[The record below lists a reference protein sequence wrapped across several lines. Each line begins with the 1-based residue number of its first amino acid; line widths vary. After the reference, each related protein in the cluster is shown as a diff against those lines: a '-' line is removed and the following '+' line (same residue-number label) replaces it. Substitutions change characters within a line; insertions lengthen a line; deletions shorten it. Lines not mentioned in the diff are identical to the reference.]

1 MQRKKIISKT
11 AIILCCIMLA
21 AFFIFPILLLFINSF
36 KSLKEIY
43 MSVLQLPETMNL
55 DNYVSAFKELDYL
68 NAIKNSLIVTCTVTA
83 ANVICCSMAVWV
95 LVRYKTKTSKLIFTI
110 FSVAVLVPFQC
121 VMLPLLA
128 EMGKLNMINMPGL
141 MLVNLGFGSSMSI
154 ILFHG
159 FMKNVPVE
167 LEEAA
172 AIDGASQPRIFFTI
186 VLPLIKG
193 IAVTVA
199 ILNVMSLWNDYLLP
213 SLTIN
218 RSGTQTLPLRT
229 YLFFGAY
236 TKKWNLGSAALV
248 MAIIPVIIFYVLC
261 QKHIIKGVTEGAV
274 KG

>member
-1 MQRKKIISKT
+1 MKKNRILKQSILMLVCMLL
-11 AIILCCIMLA
+11 AFVFLFPIIIL
-21 AFFIFPILLLFINSF
+21 LFNSF

-43 MSVLQLPETMNL
+43 LSVLAFPQTLNL
-55 DNYVSAFKELDYL
+55 ENYIQAFSELDYFRS
-68 NAIKNSLIVTCTVTA
+68 IRNSLTVTITVTT
-83 ANVICCSMAVWV
+83 ANVLCCSMSAWV
-95 LVRYKTKTSKLIFTI
+95 LVRYKTRTSTTVFTM
-110 FSVAVLVPFQC
+110 FSVAILVPFQC
-121 VMLPLLA
+121 VMLPLLSL
-128 EMGKLNMINMPGL
+128 MGKLHLVNMPGL

-159 FMKNVPVE
+159 FIKNVPAE

-172 AIDGASQPRIFFTI
+172 AIDGAGQVRVFFTI
-186 VLPLIKG
+186 VTPLIRG
-193 IAVTVA
+193 ISATVA

-218 RSGTQTLPLRT
+218 KKGLQTLPLKT

-248 MAIIPVIIFYVLC
+248 MAIVPVVVFYVCC
-261 QKHIIKGVTEGAV
+261 QKYIVKGVTEGAV

>member
-1 MQRKKIISKT
+1 MKKNRILKQSILILVCMLL
-11 AIILCCIMLA
+11 AFVFLFPIIIL
-21 AFFIFPILLLFINSF
+21 LFNSF

-43 MSVLQLPETMNL
+43 LSVLAFPQTLNL
-55 DNYVSAFKELDYL
+55 ENYIQAFSELDYFRS
-68 NAIKNSLIVTCTVTA
+68 IRNSLTVTITVTT
-83 ANVICCSMAVWV
+83 ANVLCCSMAAWV
-95 LVRYKTKTSKLIFTI
+95 LVRYKTRTSTVIFTM
-110 FSVAVLVPFQC
+110 FSVAILVPFQC
-121 VMLPLLA
+121 VMLPLLSL
-128 EMGKLNMINMPGL
+128 MGKLHLVNMPGL

-159 FMKNVPVE
+159 FIKNVPAE

-172 AIDGASQPRIFFTI
+172 AIDGAGQVRVFFTI
-186 VLPLIKG
+186 VTPLIRG
-193 IAVTVA
+193 ISATVA

-218 RSGTQTLPLRT
+218 KKGLQTLPLKT

-248 MAIIPVIIFYVLC
+248 MAIVPVVVFYVCC
-261 QKHIIKGVTEGAV
+261 QKYIVKGVTEGAV

>member
-1 MQRKKIISKT
+1 MKKNRILKQSILILVCMLL
-11 AIILCCIMLA
+11 AFVFLFPIIIL
-21 AFFIFPILLLFINSF
+21 LFNSF

-43 MSVLQLPETMNL
+43 LSVLAFPQTLNL
-55 DNYVSAFKELDYL
+55 ENYMQAFSELDYFRS
-68 NAIKNSLIVTCTVTA
+68 IRNSLTVTITVTT
-83 ANVICCSMAVWV
+83 ANVLCCSMAAWV
-95 LVRYKTKTSKLIFTI
+95 LVRYKTRTSTVIFTM
-110 FSVAVLVPFQC
+110 FSVAILVPFQC
-121 VMLPLLA
+121 VMLPLLSL
-128 EMGKLNMINMPGL
+128 MGKLHLVNMPGL

-159 FMKNVPVE
+159 FIKNVPAE

-172 AIDGASQPRIFFTI
+172 AIDGAGQVRVFFTI
-186 VLPLIKG
+186 VTPLIRG
-193 IAVTVA
+193 ISATVA

-218 RSGTQTLPLRT
+218 KKGLQTLPLKT

-248 MAIIPVIIFYVLC
+248 MAIVPVVVFYVCC
-261 QKHIIKGVTEGAV
+261 QKYIVKGVTEGAV

>member
-1 MQRKKIISKT
+1 MKKNK
-11 AIILCCIMLA
+11 ILKQGILIFTCMLL
-21 AFFIFPILLLFINSF
+21 AFVFLFPIVILLFNSF

-43 MSVLQLPETMNL
+43 LSVLALPQAL
-55 DNYVSAFKELDYL
+55 DLENYIQAFSELDYFRS
-68 NAIKNSLIVTCTVTA
+68 IRNSLTVTITVTT
-83 ANVICCSMAVWV
+83 ANVLCCSMAAWV
-95 LVRYKTKTSKLIFTI
+95 LVRYKTRTSTVIFTI
-110 FSVAVLVPFQC
+110 FSVAILVPFQC
-121 VMLPLLA
+121 VMLPLLSL
-128 EMGKLNMINMPGL
+128 MGKLHLVNMPGL

-159 FMKNVPVE
+159 FIKNVPTE

-172 AIDGASQPRIFFTI
+172 AIDGAGQVRVFFTI
-186 VLPLIKG
+186 VTPLIRG
-193 IAVTVA
+193 ISATVA

-218 RSGTQTLPLRT
+218 KKGLQTLPLKT

-248 MAIIPVIIFYVLC
+248 MSIVPVVVFYVCC
-261 QKHIIKGVTEGAV
+261 QKYIVKGVTEGAV

>member
-11 AIILCCIMLA
+11 VIILCCIILA

-43 MSVLQLPETMNL
+43 ISVLQLPKTLNL
-55 DNYVSAFKELDYL
+55 DNYISAFKELDYL
-68 NAIKNSLIVTCTVTA
+68 NAIKNSLIITCTVTVV
-83 ANVICCSMAVWV
+83 NVICCSMAAWV

-110 FSVAVLVPFQC
+110 FSVAVLVPFHC

-172 AIDGASQPRIFFTI
+172 SIDGASQPRIFFTI

>member
-1 MQRKKIISKT
+1 MKKNRILKQSILILVCMLL
-11 AIILCCIMLA
+11 AFVFLFPIIIL
-21 AFFIFPILLLFINSF
+21 LFNSF

-43 MSVLQLPETMNL
+43 LSVLAFPQTLNL
-55 DNYVSAFKELDYL
+55 ENYIQAFSELDYFRS
-68 NAIKNSLIVTCTVTA
+68 IRNSLTVTITVTT
-83 ANVICCSMAVWV
+83 ANVLCCSMAAWV
-95 LVRYKTKTSKLIFTI
+95 LVRYKTRTSTVIFTM
-110 FSVAVLVPFQC
+110 FSVAILVPFQC
-121 VMLPLLA
+121 VMLPLLSL
-128 EMGKLNMINMPGL
+128 MGKLHLVNMPGL

-159 FMKNVPVE
+159 FIKNVSAE

-172 AIDGASQPRIFFTI
+172 AIDGAGQVRVFFTI
-186 VLPLIKG
+186 VTPLIRG
-193 IAVTVA
+193 ISATVA

-218 RSGTQTLPLRT
+218 KKGLQTLPLKT

-248 MAIIPVIIFYVLC
+248 MAIVPVVVFYVCC
-261 QKHIIKGVTEGAV
+261 QKYIVKGVTEGAV

>member
-1 MQRKKIISKT
+1 MKKKRILKQSILIIVCGIF
-11 AIILCCIMLA
+11 AVLFL
-21 AFFIFPILLLFINSF
+21 FPIVILLFNSF

-43 MSVLQLPETMNL
+43 VSVLAVPHALNF
-55 DNYVSAFKELDYL
+55 DNYKQAFSELDYFRS
-68 NAIKNSLIVTCTVTA
+68 IRNSLTVTITVTT
-83 ANVICCSMAVWV
+83 ANVLCCSMAAWV
-95 LVRYKTKTSKLIFTI
+95 LVRYKTRTSTVIFTI
-110 FSVAVLVPFQC
+110 FSVAILVPFQC
-121 VMLPLLA
+121 VMLPLLSL
-128 EMGKLNMINMPGL
+128 MGKLHLVNMPGL

-159 FMKNVPVE
+159 FIKNVPAE

-172 AIDGASQPRIFFTI
+172 AIDGAGQVRVFFTI
-186 VLPLIKG
+186 VTPLIRG
-193 IAVTVA
+193 ISATVA

-218 RSGTQTLPLRT
+218 KKGLQTLPLKT

-248 MAIIPVIIFYVLC
+248 MAIVPVVVFYVCC
-261 QKHIIKGVTEGAV
+261 QKYIVKGVTEGAV

>member
-1 MQRKKIISKT
+1 MKKKRVLKQSILLIVCLLL
-11 AIILCCIMLA
+11 AFVFLFPIIIL
-21 AFFIFPILLLFINSF
+21 LFNSF

-43 MSVLQLPETMNL
+43 LSVLALPQTLNL
-55 DNYVSAFKELDYL
+55 DNYIQAFSELDYFRS
-68 NAIKNSLIVTCTVTA
+68 IRNSLTVTIMVTA
-83 ANVICCSMAVWV
+83 ANVLCCSMAAWV
-95 LVRYKTKTSKLIFTI
+95 LVRYKTRTSTAIFTM
-110 FSVAVLVPFQC
+110 FSVAILVPFQC
-121 VMLPLLA
+121 VMLPLLSL
-128 EMGKLNMINMPGL
+128 MGKLHLVNMPGL

-159 FMKNVPVE
+159 FIKNVPVE

-172 AIDGASQPRIFFTI
+172 SIDGAGQVRVFFTI
-186 VLPLIKG
+186 VTPLIRG
-193 IAVTVA
+193 ISATVA

-218 RSGTQTLPLRT
+218 KKGLQTLPLKT

-248 MAIIPVIIFYVLC
+248 MAIIPVVVFYVCC
-261 QKHIIKGVTEGAV
+261 QKYIVKGVTEGAV

>member
-11 AIILCCIMLA
+11 VIILCCIILA

-43 MSVLQLPETMNL
+43 ISVLQFPKTLNL
-55 DNYVSAFKELDYL
+55 DNYISAFKELDYL
-68 NAIKNSLIVTCTVTA
+68 NAIKNSLIITCTVTV
-83 ANVICCSMAVWV
+83 ANVICCSMAAWV

-172 AIDGASQPRIFFTI
+172 SIDGASQPRIFFTI

-261 QKHIIKGVTEGAV
+261 QKYIIKGVTEGAV

>member
-1 MQRKKIISKT
+1 MKKNRILKQSILILVCMLL
-11 AIILCCIMLA
+11 AFVFLFPIIIL
-21 AFFIFPILLLFINSF
+21 LFNSF

-43 MSVLQLPETMNL
+43 LSVLAFPQTLNL
-55 DNYVSAFKELDYL
+55 ENYTQAFSELDYFRS
-68 NAIKNSLIVTCTVTA
+68 IRNSLTVTITVTT
-83 ANVICCSMAVWV
+83 ANVLCCSMAAWV
-95 LVRYKTKTSKLIFTI
+95 LVRYKTRTSTVIFTM
-110 FSVAVLVPFQC
+110 FSVAILVPFQC
-121 VMLPLLA
+121 VMLPLLSL
-128 EMGKLNMINMPGL
+128 MGKLHLVNMPGL

-159 FMKNVPVE
+159 FIKNVPAE

-172 AIDGASQPRIFFTI
+172 AIDGAGQVRVFFTI
-186 VLPLIKG
+186 VTPLIRG
-193 IAVTVA
+193 ISATVA

-218 RSGTQTLPLRT
+218 KKGLQTLPLKT

-248 MAIIPVIIFYVLC
+248 MAIVPVVVFYVCC
-261 QKHIIKGVTEGAV
+261 QKYIVKGVTEGAV

>member
-1 MQRKKIISKT
+1 MKKNRILKQSILILVCMLL
-11 AIILCCIMLA
+11 AFVFLFPIIIL
-21 AFFIFPILLLFINSF
+21 LFNSF

-43 MSVLQLPETMNL
+43 LSVLAFPQTLNL
-55 DNYVSAFKELDYL
+55 ENYIQAFSELDYFRSTR
-68 NAIKNSLIVTCTVTA
+68 NSLTVTITVTT
-83 ANVICCSMAVWV
+83 ANVLCCSMAAWV
-95 LVRYKTKTSKLIFTI
+95 LVRYKTRTSTVIFTM
-110 FSVAVLVPFQC
+110 FSVAILVPFQC
-121 VMLPLLA
+121 VMLPLLSL
-128 EMGKLNMINMPGL
+128 MGKLHLVNMPGL

-159 FMKNVPVE
+159 FIKNVPAE

-172 AIDGASQPRIFFTI
+172 AIDGAGQVRVFFTI
-186 VLPLIKG
+186 VTPLIRG
-193 IAVTVA
+193 ISATVA

-218 RSGTQTLPLRT
+218 KKGLQTLPLKT

-248 MAIIPVIIFYVLC
+248 MAIVPVVVFYVCC
-261 QKHIIKGVTEGAV
+261 QKYIVKGVTEGAV

>member
-1 MQRKKIISKT
+1 MKKNK
-11 AIILCCIMLA
+11 ILKQGILIFTCMLL
-21 AFFIFPILLLFINSF
+21 AFVFLFPIVILLFNSF

-43 MSVLQLPETMNL
+43 LSVLALPQAL
-55 DNYVSAFKELDYL
+55 DLENYIQAFSELDYFRS
-68 NAIKNSLIVTCTVTA
+68 IRNSLTVTITVTT
-83 ANVICCSMAVWV
+83 ANVLCCSMAAWV
-95 LVRYKTKTSKLIFTI
+95 LVRYKTRTSTVIFTI
-110 FSVAVLVPFQC
+110 FSVAILVPFQC
-121 VMLPLLA
+121 VMLPLLSL
-128 EMGKLNMINMPGL
+128 MGKLHLVNMPGL

-159 FMKNVPVE
+159 FIKNVPTE

-172 AIDGASQPRIFFTI
+172 AIDGAGQVRVFFTI
-186 VLPLIKG
+186 VTPLIRG
-193 IAVTVA
+193 ISATVA

-218 RSGTQTLPLRT
+218 KKGLQTLPLKT

-248 MAIIPVIIFYVLC
+248 MAIVPVVVFYVCC
-261 QKHIIKGVTEGAV
+261 QKYIVKGVTEGAV

>member
-11 AIILCCIMLA
+11 VMILCCIILA

-43 MSVLQLPETMNL
+43 ISVLQLPKTLNL
-55 DNYVSAFKELDYL
+55 DNYISAFKELDYL
-68 NAIKNSLIVTCTVTA
+68 NAIKNSLIITCTVTV
-83 ANVICCSMAVWV
+83 ANVICCSMAAWV

-172 AIDGASQPRIFFTI
+172 SIDGASQPRIFFTI

>member
-1 MQRKKIISKT
+1 MKKNR
-11 AIILCCIMLA
+11 ILKQSSIMIVCMIF
-21 AFFIFPILLLFINSF
+21 AFVILFPILILLFNSF

-43 MSVLQLPETMNL
+43 LSVLSLPETLNF
-55 DNYVSAFKELDYL
+55 DNYTQAFSELDYFRS
-68 NAIKNSLIVTCTVTA
+68 IRNSLVVTITVTT
-83 ANVICCSMAVWV
+83 ANVLCCSMAAWV
-95 LVRYKTKTSKLIFTI
+95 LVRYKTRTSSIIFTA
-110 FSVAVLVPFQC
+110 FSVAMLVPFQC
-121 VMLPLLA
+121 VMLPLLSL
-128 EMGKLNMINMPGL
+128 MGKLHLVNMPGL

-159 FMKNVPVE
+159 FIKNVPAE

-172 AIDGASQPRIFFTI
+172 AIDGAGQVRIFFTI
-186 VLPLIKG
+186 VTPLIRG
-193 IAVTVA
+193 ISATVA

-218 RSGTQTLPLRT
+218 KKGLQTLPLKT

-248 MAIIPVIIFYVLC
+248 IAIIPVVIFYVCC
-261 QKHIIKGVTEGAV
+261 QKYIVKGVTEGAV

>member
-1 MQRKKIISKT
+1 MKKNRILKQSILMLVCMLL
-11 AIILCCIMLA
+11 AFVFLFPIIILR
-21 AFFIFPILLLFINSF
+21 FNYF

-43 MSVLQLPETMNL
+43 LSVLAFPQTLNL
-55 DNYVSAFKELDYL
+55 ENYIQAFSELDYFRS
-68 NAIKNSLIVTCTVTA
+68 IRNSLTVTITVTT
-83 ANVICCSMAVWV
+83 ANVLCCSMAAWV
-95 LVRYKTKTSKLIFTI
+95 LVRYKTRTSTVIFTM
-110 FSVAVLVPFQC
+110 FSVAILVPFQC
-121 VMLPLLA
+121 VMLPLLSL
-128 EMGKLNMINMPGL
+128 MGKLHLVNMPGL

-159 FMKNVPVE
+159 FIKNVPAE

-172 AIDGASQPRIFFTI
+172 AIDGAGQVRVFFTI
-186 VLPLIKG
+186 VTPLIRG
-193 IAVTVA
+193 ISATVA

-218 RSGTQTLPLRT
+218 KKGLQTLPLKT

-248 MAIIPVIIFYVLC
+248 MAIVPVVVFYVCC
-261 QKHIIKGVTEGAV
+261 QKYIVKGVTEGAV